1 MPFNILLIGASGYI
15 GGSTLS
21 ALVEKHPSW
30 HVTVIVR
37 NQNQASTIQNA
48 FPAASI
54 STIIGSLE
62 TAELLAA
69 ETAKASITLQLANGD
84 HDAGTDALL
93 AAISSAATPAHNKY
107 YIHLSGAATVLDLAL
122 APGLPPSRSWNDTSD
137 LPEILNLPV
146 TQIHAATEQRIVS
159 FASQHA
165 ENGAKTAIVSPPAVV
180 GLGSGPIKR
189 GSAYHINM
197 ILERKKA
204 FVVGEGRNRFATA
217 HVKDVADGIVALV
230 EAAHREL
237 EAGSNPSSKVVSP
250 RADWNSNGYYFLT
263 SDWTTPDKTTY
274 VEKVVS
280 LLGER
285 SVLLKDGVDHLTLED
300 SVSLHPYGPIIFG
313 ASLDVQGQRIR
324 ERLGFKGSF
333 SHWEDALKEEIDVEL
348 AKQARGEKLG
358 TGFGRD

>member
-1 MPFNILLIGASGYI
+1 MTFNILLIGSSGYI

-30 HVTVIVR
+30 HITVIVR
-37 NQNQASTIQNA
+37 NENQASTIQNA
-48 FPAASI
+48 FPAAAI
-54 STIIGSLE
+54 STIIGSLDI
-62 TAELLAA
+62 AEVLATEA
-69 ETAKASITLQLANGD
+69 AKASITLQLANGD

-93 AAISSAATPAHNKY
+93 AAIGSVARPESSKY

-137 LPEILNLPV
+137 LPEILNLPA
-146 TQIHAATEQRIVS
+146 TQIHAATEQRIIS

-165 ENGAKTAIVSPPAVV
+165 ENGVRTAIVSPPAVAGV
-180 GLGSGPIKR
+180 GTGPIKR

-197 ILERKKA
+197 ILQRRKA

-230 EAAHREL
+230 EAAYGEL
-237 EAGSNPSSKVVSP
+237 EAESDSGISSGAVSP
-250 RADWNSNGYYFLT
+250 RADWSSNGYYFLT
-263 SDWTTPDKTTY
+263 SDWTTPDKATY

-285 SVLLKDGVDHLTLED
+285 SVLLEDGVDHLTAEE
-300 SVSLHPYGPIIFG
+300 SASLHPYGPIIFG
-313 ASLDVQGQRIR
+313 ASLEVQGRRIQ
-324 ERLGFKGSF
+324 ERLGFK
-333 SHWEDALKEEIDVEL
+333 
-348 AKQARGEKLG
+348 
-358 TGFGRD
+358 

>member
-1 MPFNILLIGASGYI
+1 MTSNILLIGASGYI

-21 ALVEKHPSW
+21 ALVQKHPSW
-30 HVTVIVR
+30 HITVIVR
-37 NQNQASTIQNA
+37 NQDQASTIQNT
-48 FPAASI
+48 FPAAAI

-62 TAELLAA
+62 TAEVLATEA
-69 ETAKASITLQLANGD
+69 AKASITLQLANGD

-93 AAISSAATPAHNKY
+93 AAIGSAARPASSKY

-137 LPEILNLPV
+137 LPEILNLPA

-165 ENGAKTAIVSPPAVV
+165 ENGVRTAIVSPPAVV
-180 GLGSGPIKR
+180 GVGTGPIKR

-197 ILERKKA
+197 ILQRKKA
-204 FVVGEGRNRFATA
+204 FVVGEGRNRLATA
-217 HVKDVADGIVALV
+217 HVKDVADGVVALV
-230 EAAHREL
+230 EAAYGEL
-237 EAGSNPSSKVVSP
+237 EAESGISSEVASP

-263 SDWTTPDKTTY
+263 SDWTTPDKITY
-274 VEKVVS
+274 VERVVS

-285 SVLLKDGVDHLTLED
+285 SVLLEDGVDHLTLED
-300 SVSLHPYGPIIFG
+300 SASLHPYGPIIFG
-313 ASLDVQGQRIR
+313 ASFEVQGQRIQ
-324 ERLGFKGSF
+324 ERLGFKSSF

-348 AKQARGEKLG
+348 ARQVKGEKLG

>member
-1 MPFNILLIGASGYI
+1 MTFTILLVGASGYI

-37 NQNQASTIQNA
+37 NQNQASAIRNA

-62 TAELLAA
+62 TSEILATEA
-69 ETAKASITLQLANGD
+69 VKASITLQLANGD
-84 HDAGTDALL
+84 HDTGTDALL
-93 AAISSAATPAHNKY
+93 AAIGSAARPASSKY

-122 APGLPPSRSWNDTSD
+122 APGFPPSRSWNDTSD
-137 LPEILNLPV
+137 LPEILTLPA

-165 ENGAKTAIVSPPAVV
+165 ENGVRTAIISPPAVV
-180 GLGSGPIKR
+180 GVGTGPIKR

-197 ILERKKA
+197 ILQRKKP
-204 FVVGEGRNRFATA
+204 FVVGEGRNQFATA

-230 EAAHREL
+230 EAAYGEL
-237 EAGSNPSSKVVSP
+237 EAESDISSGAVSAK
-250 RADWNSNGYYFLT
+250 ADWNGNGYYFLT
-263 SDWTTPDKTTY
+263 SGWKTPDKTTY
-274 VEKVVS
+274 VERVVS

-285 SVLLKDGVDHLTLED
+285 SVLLEDGVDHLTVEE
-300 SVSLHPYGPIIFG
+300 SASLHPYGPIIFG
-313 ASLDVQGQRIR
+313 ASLEVQGQRIK
-324 ERLGFKGSF
+324 ERLGFKSSF
-333 SHWEDALKEEIDVEL
+333 SHWEDSLREEIDVEL
-348 AKQARGEKLG
+348 ARQARGEKLG